1 MDALILSCG
10 TGGGHNA
17 AGRALKEALERR
29 GHRVE
34 MFNPYELV
42 SDRLAGEVD
51 RLYIQMAQKMPR
63 TFGFVYKLGNLYRK
77 LPVKSPVYHINRKM
91 VPVMEKY
98 LKEHHTDV
106 IFMPHLYP
114 AEIMTQMKKR
124 GISVPLTIFVATDY
138 VCIPFTEETD
148 CDYYIVP
155 GEDLLGDFE
164 RRGLKKEKLMP
175 FGIPTSSAFSS
186 SRTCKEARE
195 ATDLKPEKHYVLI
208 SGGSIGAG
216 QLRKVV
222 RILYRHYCGTKT
234 CLIVICGNNET
245 LYEKLSREYAAKKDE
260 VSIYKSTDHM
270 ADYMRACDVVITK
283 PGGLSSTEAAV
294 LGTSLIHITPIP
306 GCETLNME
314 YFAGRG
320 MSVPV
325 EVPDARLGRLCDR
338 MMEPEYR
345 RKMADKQKQYIHAD
359 AADRI
364 CDFSENCFNYMQ
376 NSVK

>member
-17 AGRALKEALERR
+17 AGRALKEALEKR
-29 GHRVE
+29 GHHAE

-42 SDRLAGEVD
+42 SSHLAEEVD
-51 RLYIQMAQKMPR
+51 KIYIQMAQKMPK
-63 TFGFVYKLGNLYRK
+63 TFGVVYKLGNLYRK

-98 LKEHHTDV
+98 LKEHPADV
-106 IFMPHLYP
+106 IFMPHLFP

-124 GISVPLTIFVATDY
+124 GLKVPFTVFVATDY
-138 VCIPFTEETD
+138 VRIPFTEETD
-148 CDYYIVP
+148 CDYYVIP
-155 GEDLLGDFE
+155 AKELQEDFE
-164 RRGLKKEKLMP
+164 KRGLDAEKLLP
-175 FGIPTSSAFSS
+175 FGIPTSSAFSAA
-186 SRTCKEARE
+186 RTMREAKEALG
-195 ATDLKPEKHYVLI
+195 LKQDRHYVLI

-222 RILYRHYCGTKT
+222 RILFKHYRGTDT
-234 CLIVICGNNET
+234 GIIVICGNNET
-245 LYEKLSREYAAKKDE
+245 LHEKLVCEYASAKDE
-260 VSIYKSTDHM
+260 VRVMKSTDRM
-270 ADYMRACDVVITK
+270 AEYMRACDVVISK

-294 LGTSLIHITPIP
+294 TGTSLIHITPIP

-314 YFAGRG
+314 FFAQRG
-320 MSVPV
+320 MSVPISS
-325 EVPDARLGRLCDR
+325 PDARLGRLCDR
-338 MMEPEYR
+338 MMSEEYR
-345 RKMADKQKQYIHAD
+345 RRMTEKQKQYIQGD

-364 CDFSENCFNYMQ
+364 CVFSENYFKRME